1 MGNEILSEGMRGERE
16 WETGKRRKG
25 KGTVR
30 GKGESIIYDSSHG
43 QARFRDNSLGIPA
56 SKLLTQWQLLLLGVK
71 QPQQNTLSS
80 RPDVWTSVVIISPF
94 RF

>member
-25 KGTVR
+25 KGKVR
-30 GKGESIIYDSSHG
+30 GKGESIIYDSFHG
-43 QARFRDNSLGIPA
+43 QARFRDNFLGIPA
-56 SKLLTQWQLLLLGVK
+56 SKWLWQWQLLLLGVK

-80 RPDVWTSVVIISPF
+80 RPDVRTSVVIISPF
-94 RF
+94 LY